1 MSGLTA
7 QHKQSPLQDLFH
19 IITMLPTTIRSSPSL
34 GDFIPIEE
42 HQAQTPE
49 TFFGG
54 KPVLHFHL
62 DGAKA
67 WIPASQKGNLAVF
80 PADVATAAS
89 APEGATLRE
98 LSEEL
103 VEQLVSVFVTSE
115 NFTVFSAAQGAGVEI
130 PYPSIS
136 IHAVKQVG
144 TTAEGTPLQAIWMQ
158 LQLGDGGDGDDDFET
173 IDLTLVPALAA
184 GSPQADV
191 QKFYDAISAC
201 SDLHPDPVDEEDD
214 DEDGRI
220 VFEGEREHEPV
231 EGYTGVL
238 YGAHDGGLPPA
249 FPGSGGWITAENV
262 HEHFDADGNWIGQN
276 GAEEDGEADAE
287 GGELGEGAG
296 RVRGHDEVNDGVNGH
311 DDPDNKRPRVGES

>member
-1 MSGLTA
+1 MNGLTA
-7 QHKQSPLQDLFH
+7 QPKQSPLQDLFD
-19 IITMLPTTIRSSPSL
+19 IITMLPTTIRSPPSL
-34 GDFIPIEE
+34 GDFTPIEE

-62 DGAKA
+62 EGAKA

-80 PADVATAAS
+80 PADVSTTAS
-89 APEGATLRE
+89 APEGATLKE
-98 LSEEL
+98 VSEEL
-103 VEQLVSVFVTSE
+103 VEQQVSVFVNSE
-115 NFTVFSAAQGAGVEI
+115 NFTIFSAVQCAGVEI

-144 TTAEGTPLQAIWMQ
+144 VMSEGTPLQAIWMQ
-158 LQLGDGGDGDDDFET
+158 LQLADGGDGDDDFDT
-173 IDLTLVPALAA
+173 IDLTLVPAITA
-184 GSPQADV
+184 GVQVDV

-201 SDLHPDPVDEEDD
+201 SDLHPDPVDEEDE

-220 VFEGEREHEPV
+220 VFEGEHEPV
-231 EGYTGVL
+231 EGYTGVM

-276 GAEEDGEADAE
+276 GGEQEEEE

-311 DDPDNKRPRVGES
+311 DDPENKRPRVDGS

>member
-1 MSGLTA
+1 MNGLTA
-7 QHKQSPLQDLFH
+7 KPKQSPLQDLFH
-19 IITMLPTTIRSSPSL
+19 IITMLPTTIRSPPSL
-34 GDFIPIEE
+34 EDFTPIED

-62 DGAKA
+62 EGAKA

-80 PADVATAAS
+80 PADVATPAS
-89 APEGATLRE
+89 APEGATLKE
-98 LSEEL
+98 VSEEL
-103 VEQLVSVFVTSE
+103 VEQQVSVFVNSE
-115 NFTVFSAAQGAGVEI
+115 NFTIFSEAQGAGVEV

-144 TTAEGTPLQAIWMQ
+144 IMAEGAPLQAIWMQ
-158 LQLGDGGDGDDDFET
+158 LQLADGGDGDDDYDT
-173 IDLTLVPALAA
+173 IDLTLVPAVTA
-184 GSPQADV
+184 GAQVDV

-201 SDLHPDPVDEEDD
+201 SDLHPDPVDDEDEE
-214 DEDGRI
+214 EDGRI
-220 VFEGEREHEPV
+220 VFEGEHEPV
-231 EGYTGVL
+231 EGYTGVM

-276 GAEEDGEADAE
+276 GGEEAEEAD

-296 RVRGHDEVNDGVNGH
+296 RVRGHDEVNGGGVNGYG
-311 DDPDNKRPRVGES
+311 DPDNKRPRVDES

>member
-1 MSGLTA
+1 MNGLTA
-7 QHKQSPLQDLFH
+7 QPKQSPLQDLFD
-19 IITMLPTTIRSSPSL
+19 IITMLPTTIRSPPSL
-34 GDFIPIEE
+34 GEFTPIEE

-62 DGAKA
+62 EGAKA

-80 PADVATAAS
+80 PADVATTAS
-89 APEGATLRE
+89 APEGATLKE
-98 LSEEL
+98 VSEEL
-103 VEQLVSVFVTSE
+103 VEQQISVFVNSE
-115 NFTVFSAAQGAGVEI
+115 NFTIFSAAQGAGVEI

-144 TTAEGTPLQAIWMQ
+144 IMSEGTPLQAIWMQ
-158 LQLGDGGDGDDDFET
+158 LQLADGGDGDDDFDT
-173 IDLTLVPALAA
+173 IDLTLVPAITA
-184 GSPQADV
+184 GVQADV
-191 QKFYDAISAC
+191 QKFYDAISTC
-201 SDLHPDPVDEEDD
+201 SDLHPDPVDEEDEE
-214 DEDGRI
+214 EDGRI
-220 VFEGEREHEPV
+220 VFEGEHEPV
-231 EGYTGVL
+231 EGYTGVM

-276 GAEEDGEADAE
+276 GGEEEE

-311 DDPDNKRPRVGES
+311 DDPDNKRPRVDGS

>member
-1 MSGLTA
+1 MNGFTA
-7 QHKQSPLQDLFH
+7 QPKQSPLQDLFD
-19 IITMLPTTIRSSPSL
+19 IITMLPTTIRSPPSV
-34 GDFIPIEE
+34 GDFTPIEE

-62 DGAKA
+62 EGAKA

-80 PADVATAAS
+80 PADVATTAS
-89 APEGATLRE
+89 APEGATLKE
-98 LSEEL
+98 VSEEL
-103 VEQLVSVFVTSE
+103 VEQQVSVFVNSE
-115 NFTVFSAAQGAGVEI
+115 NFTIFSAAQGAGVEV

-144 TTAEGTPLQAIWMQ
+144 TISEGTPLQAIWMQ
-158 LQLGDGGDGDDDFET
+158 LQLADGGDGDDDFDT
-173 IDLTLVPALAA
+173 IDLTLVPAVTA
-184 GSPQADV
+184 GAQVDV

-201 SDLHPDPVDEEDD
+201 SDLHPDPIDEEDEE
-214 DEDGRI
+214 EDGRI
-220 VFEGEREHEPV
+220 VFEGEHEPV
-231 EGYTGVL
+231 EGYTGVM

-276 GAEEDGEADAE
+276 GGEEEE
-287 GGELGEGAG
+287 GAGELGEGAG
-296 RVRGHDEVNDGVNGH
+296 RVRGHDEANGGVNGH
-311 DDPDNKRPRVGES
+311 DDPDNKRPRVDES